1 MKPNI
6 KVSVITVVYN
16 GEKTIAEAINS
27 VLSQDY
33 ENIEYIIVDGASKDG
48 TMSIVNQFGNKI
60 SKVVSEPDKGLY
72 DAMNKGLAM
81 ATGDIIGILNADDL
95 YANNQVI
102 SAIVSAFDENP
113 DLDAVS
119 SDVAIYKEEDFSKP
133 WRYYTA
139 KSFRLWQFRLG
150 IQPPHPGFFVKKAVY
165 EQYGNF
171 DTQYRI
177 SADFDLLLRFLFI
190 HKIKVKFIKLLSV
203 KMRDGGLSSQGLKSK
218 ILMNK
223 EDLHSLRKNGVW
235 STGLLIWTKYL
246 IKVFQLLKKG

>member
-1 MKPNI
+1 MKRNI

-33 ENIEYIIVDGASKDG
+33 DNIEYIIVDGASKDG

-72 DAMNKGLAM
+72 DAMNKGLAL
-81 ATGDIIGILNADDL
+81 ATGDVIGILNADDL
-95 YANNQVI
+95 YANNQVV
-102 SAIVSAFDENP
+102 SAIVSTFEQNQE
-113 DLDAVS
+113 LDAVS
-119 SDVAIYKEEDFSKP
+119 SDVAIYKEENFSRP
-133 WRYYTA
+133 WRYYAA

-150 IQPPHPGFFVKKAVY
+150 IQPPHPGFFVKRTVY
-165 EQYGNF
+165 EKYGNF

-177 SADFDLLLRFLFI
+177 SADFDLLLRFLYI
-190 HKIKVKFIKLLSV
+190 HKTKTKYIDLLSV

-235 STGLLIWTKYL
+235 SFGLLIWSKYL
-246 IKVFQLLKKG
+246 IKVFQLLKNA